1 MPGVVIVDVDDTTA
15 DLVPVWVG
23 EFLKRYPEC
32 PNPCDADW
40 IDWDVSPRVP
50 EAFQKYFWGV
60 LDEPQLYDLV
70 QPIPGA
76 LEGVQQIRSWN
87 YRVVFA
93 TSATN
98 GHSGAKLRWLVKHGF
113 LDSIIRQRD
122 YIETFDKSLLRGNL
136 IIDDRPKT
144 CRDFAAVN
152 GGRRSALLYLRPPAI
167 HLSFREGLIAATD
180 WPNVVERAEWML
192 RGGE

>member
-1 MPGVVIVDVDDTTA
+1 MSSVVIVDVDDTIA

-23 EFLKRYPEC
+23 EFLKRYPAC
-32 PNPCDADW
+32 PNPCDEGW
-40 IDWDVSPRVP
+40 TDWDVSPRVP

-60 LDEPQLYDLV
+60 LDEPQLYNLV
-70 QPIPGA
+70 QPIEGA
-76 LEGVQQIRSWN
+76 LEGVNKLRSWN
-87 YRVVFA
+87 IRTVFA

-98 GHSGAKLRWLVKHGF
+98 GHSGAKLRWLVQHGF
-113 LDSIIRQRD
+113 LDSIVRQKD
-122 YIETFDKSLLRGNL
+122 YIETFDKSILRGNL

-167 HLSFREGLIAATD
+167 APQFREGLITASNWAEV
-180 WPNVVERAEWML
+180 PEKAEWML
-192 RGGE
+192 RSS